1 MNTKSDFYRVVEIFE
16 ICLLQVRKKK
26 GTIWN
31 IKQIYAP
38 PEQLHIMGNENIL
51 NQKSIA
57 IIGCRECSTYG
68 ANLARKFSYE
78 LSKIGINIISGLAR
92 GIDTYAHLGT
102 IIAKRRTIAVLGS
115 GLDKIYPSE
124 NKKICEEIIK
134 NDGAIITEFP
144 LGTKPEKINFPI
156 RNRIISGLSNG
167 ILVIE
172 AKEKSGTLITVEYG
186 LEQGKNIFVVPRE
199 YNKQIFEWN

>member
-1 MNTKSDFYRVVEIFE
+1 MEYKTIRIVDKQYPEK
-16 ICLLQVRKKK
+16 LKK
-26 GTIWN
+26 
-31 IKQIYAP
+31 IYAP

-186 LEQGKNIFVVPRE
+186 LEQRKNIFVVPRE

>member
-1 MNTKSDFYRVVEIFE
+1 MPLYSKDNKKELPEIE
-16 ICLLQVRKKK
+16 IP
-26 GTIWN
+26 I
-31 IKQIYAP
+31 
-38 PEQLHIMGNENIL
+38 EIL
-51 NQKSIA
+51 NRIKLTISA
-57 IIGCRECSTYG
+57 LKKPIILTHP
-68 ANLARKFSYE
+68 LISYYNKMISSELYLEIVNE

>member
-1 MNTKSDFYRVVEIFE
+1 MNK
-16 ICLLQVRKKK
+16 
-26 GTIWN
+26 
-31 IKQIYAP
+31 
-38 PEQLHIMGNENIL
+38 
-51 NQKSIA
+51 
-57 IIGCRECSTYG
+57 
-68 ANLARKFSYE
+68 
-78 LSKIGINIISGLAR
+78 INIISGLAR

>member
-1 MNTKSDFYRVVEIFE
+1 MIYLDNAATTKPSDRI
-16 ICLLQVRKKK
+16 
-26 GTIWN
+26 
-31 IKQIYAP
+31 IK
-38 PEQLHIMGNENIL
+38 
-51 NQKSIA
+51 
-57 IIGCRECSTYG
+57 
-68 ANLARKFSYE
+68 
-78 LSKIGINIISGLAR
+78 LS
-92 GIDTYAHLGT
+92 
-102 IIAKRRTIAVLGS
+102 
-115 GLDKIYPSE
+115 
-124 NKKICEEIIK
+124 EEIIK